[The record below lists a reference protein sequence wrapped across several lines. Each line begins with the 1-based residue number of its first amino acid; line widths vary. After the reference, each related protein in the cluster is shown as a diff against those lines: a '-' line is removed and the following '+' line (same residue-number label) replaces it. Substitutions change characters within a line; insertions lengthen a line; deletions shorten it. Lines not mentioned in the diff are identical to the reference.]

1 MKKHYLFMLHFD
13 EHCENDLIDK
23 IKKKKKKK
31 KKKKGLKKKKFCK
44 TFDPTDT
51 VKKHFH

>member
-1 MKKHYLFMLHFD
+1 MKKNYLFMLHFD
-13 EHCENDLIDK
+13 EHCENDLND
-23 IKKKKKKK
+23 KKKKKWLQKT
-31 KKKKGLKKKKFCK
+31 KFCK

>member
-31 KKKKGLKKKKFCK
+31 KNGCKKQNS
-44 TFDPTDT
+44 
-51 VKKHFH
+51 VKHLTLLIQ

>member
-1 MKKHYLFMLHFD
+1 MLHFD
-13 EHCENDLIDK
+13 EHCENDLND
-23 IKKKKKKK
+23 KKKKWLQKT
-31 KKKKGLKKKKFCK
+31 KFCK